1 MLLGE
6 IRKLSAAISRNRKR
20 PLQIMEVCGGHTHSI
35 FRYGIQQMLPDE
47 VEFVHG
53 PGCPVCV
60 LPMGRVDDCVAL
72 AERPEVIFTTFGD
85 AMRVPGS
92 RKSLLKAKADGAD
105 VRMVYSPLDA
115 LAIARKNPDREVI
128 FFGLGFETTMPST
141 AMTVIEARRAGRDEF
156 LAVLQSH
163 HDHSDDQGD
172 SGFARPAPGRV
183 PWAGACQHGDR
194 HRAPMSSS
202 RGTIASRSP
211 SPGSSHWTCCMRFG
225 WCCKQIDEGRC
236 EVENQYGRVVPE
248 HGNPNALAAIHEVYE
263 LREFFEWRG
272 LGSIDHSGVRLRES
286 YAAFDA
292 ERKFAVPNIRIADPK
307 ACQCGEVLK
316 GVIKPRQCKVFG
328 TACTP
333 ETPLG
338 SLMVSSE
345 GACAAYYNYGR
356 TDMSLVADA
365 AGMNVRAPIGARR
378 GGTVRDARINMSHGS
393 GGKAMRALIEDVFRR
408 RVRQSH
414 AWRVGG
420 PGAHPAR
427 ATSRGTVT
435 GWRSPPI
442 PMWSTRCSFRAATSA
457 RLRWRAPS
465 TISRCAARG
474 RCSCRAAWCWRKDWT
489 STSCAAWQPA

>member
-1 MLLGE
+1 MKYVDEFRDPAKAQALLGE
-6 IRKLSAAISRNRKR
+6 IRALTAGISRTRTQ

-47 VEFVHG
+47 LEFVHG

-115 LAIARKNPDREVI
+115 LAIARKHPEREVI

-141 AMTVIEARRAGRDEF
+141 ALTVIEARRQGIRNFSLFCNHITIVPTIKAILDSPDLRLDGFLGPGHVSMVIGTTIYEF
-156 LAVLQSH
+156 I
-163 HDHSDDQGD
+163 
-172 SGFARPAPGRV
+172 ARHYRKPI
-183 PWAGACQHGDR
+183 
-194 HRAPMSSS
+194 
-202 RGTIASRSP
+202 TIAGFEP
-211 SPGSSHWTCCMRFG
+211 LDVLHALWMVL
-225 WCCKQIDEGRC
+225 KQIAEGRC
-236 EVENQYGRVVPE
+236 EVENQYGRVVPVE
-248 HGNPNALAAIHEVYE
+248 GNPRALAAINEVYE

-272 LGSIDHSGVRLRES
+272 LGSIDHSGVRLRET
-286 YAAFDA
+286 YAEYDA
-292 ERKFAVPNIRIADPK
+292 ERKFGVPNIRIADPK

-345 GACAAYYNYGR
+345 GACAAYYHYGR
-356 TDMSLVADA
+356 IDTLRAVADA
-365 AGMNVRAPIGARR
+365 GVGA
-378 GGTVRDARINMSHGS
+378 
-393 GGKAMRALIEDVFRR
+393 
-408 RVRQSH
+408 
-414 AWRVGG
+414 
-420 PGAHPAR
+420 
-427 ATSRGTVT
+427 
-435 GWRSPPI
+435 
-442 PMWSTRCSFRAATSA
+442 
-457 RLRWRAPS
+457 
-465 TISRCAARG
+465 
-474 RCSCRAAWCWRKDWT
+474 
-489 STSCAAWQPA
+489 